1 MDLRV
6 RKTIEER
13 RAGRAALERYRS
25 GRHEWR
31 QRIRGPLLAVA
42 LGVFITTF
50 VPAVILG
57 QHWGYTLGLLGG
69 AFAGLYM
76 WLRDDPPE
84 YVARWE
90 WGAEAEQRTAKA
102 LRPLTRSGWF
112 AVHDVP
118 CRLGNMDHVLIGPA
132 GVFVL
137 ETKWFGGEATIEG
150 DEVHV
155 QRRLD
160 PDSNYVTGGVGG
172 RTRSRAVDLGAA
184 LALQAGRRPWVTA
197 VVVIDDR
204 FSDGVVDGDRLTFVR
219 RDLLADWLTGVPSG
233 SLHPR
238 SSSSRP
244 SCGRWSTAPTPAMR
258 SGAQRSD
265 QRWRSPHRSSS
276 ASRRPKPEGSAPRRQ
291 AAGVRPV
298 RSHDSKTGRMT
309 IKVRPRC
316 RAPGSSSR
324 RARS

>member
-1 MDLRV
+1 MGGPLGPSSDHLVRAVKSVRTSRSLGLAARSGDHRGMDLRV

-13 RAGRAALERYRS
+13 RAGRAAIERYRS
-25 GRHEWR
+25 GRREWR

-42 LGVFITTF
+42 VGVFISTF
-50 VPAVILG
+50 VPAVVVG
-57 QHWGYTLGLLGG
+57 QHWGYLLGFLGG
-69 AFAGLYM
+69 AFAGLYT

-150 DEVHV
+150 DEVRV

-197 VVVIDDR
+197 VVVVDDR

-219 RDLLADWLTGVPSG
+219 RDLLADWLVG
-233 SLHPR
+233 
-238 SSSSRP
+238 RP
-244 SCGRWSTAPTPAMR
+244 QRLAPPEVEQLAAAMR
-258 SGAQRSD
+258 TLVDRADAGDAKRRAAKRSAVEE
-265 QRWRSPHRSSS
+265 P
-276 ASRRPKPEGSAPRRQ
+276 APFVLGVAPPEPEGSAP
-291 AAGVRPV
+291 
-298 RSHDSKTGRMT
+298 
-309 IKVRPRC
+309 
-316 RAPGSSSR
+316 
-324 RARS
+324 